1 MKKIFSHHTKLFP
14 FAYGWISALSILVLF
29 SLYGSYRYKAVS
41 ERLAF
46 IEAELASTTEALHQS
61 VQELTGALSLAEQEN
76 TGLKQNLTVEQIKNN
91 SYAQQ
96 IQSISSTVGDLYK
109 LSQTDRELLQ
119 KYSKVY
125 FLSENYIPSSLSDI
139 STTYLERPEKPEK
152 IHTTIKPYLE
162 ALVNDA
168 RAQNIPL
175 SVLSGYRSFDTQ
187 ESLKSQYTVRYG
199 AGTANTFSAD
209 QGYSEHQLGSTV
221 DFTTPQTKS
230 NLNAFEKTSA
240 YPWLLENAH
249 RYGFIISYPKGN
261 TFYQFEP
268 WHWRFVGVEFA
279 TKLYTEKKNFYDLD
293 QREINAYLGKIFN

>member
-1 MKKIFSHHTKLFP
+1 MKNIFYTHKNVFP
-14 FAYGWISALSILVLF
+14 FGYGWVVLITILTLSLAYTLYKYKDLSTNFSATQT
-29 SLYGSYRYKAVS
+29 
-41 ERLAF
+41 
-46 IEAELASTTEALHQS
+46 ELASTSKSLTERTTG
-61 VQELTGALSLAEQEN
+61 LTDALSLAHREN
-76 TGLKQNLTVEQIKNN
+76 TNLKENLTVEQIKNN

-125 FLSENYIPSSLSDI
+125 FLSENYIPSSLSEID
-139 STTYLERPEKPEK
+139 TQYLERPEKAEK

-162 ALVNDA
+162 ALIRDA
-168 RAQNIPL
+168 RASGISL
-175 SVLSGYRSFDTQ
+175 SVFSGYRSFDTQ
-187 ESLKSQYTVRYG
+187 ESIKNQYTIRYG
-199 AGTANTFSAD
+199 AGTANAFSAD
-209 QGYSEHQLGSTV
+209 QGYSEHQLGSAV

-230 NLNAFEKTSA
+230 NLNGFEKTPA

-249 RYGFIISYPKGN
+249 RYGFILSYPKGN
-261 TFYQFEP
+261 AFYIFEP

-279 TKLYTEKKNFYDLD
+279 TKLHTEKKNFYDLD